1 MSKGDDTRRR
11 IVSEAAK
18 LFNRQGFAGAA
29 MSDLMQATGLEKG
42 GIYRHFPSKQELAAE
57 AFDYAWQV
65 AWDSR
70 TAELKSI
77 PNSVDRLK
85 RFVRNFVD
93 KRPAVPGGCPL
104 LNTAIDADDGDPI
117 LRERALKALRGWRRT
132 VNEIVMKGIERKE
145 IRPSVDPKK
154 LAALLISSLEGALM
168 MSRLEKNNEALL
180 AIQSHLES
188 YLEEQVRF
196 SR

>member
-1 MSKGDDTRRR
+1 
-11 IVSEAAK
+11 
-18 LFNRQGFAGAA
+18 
-29 MSDLMQATGLEKG
+29 
-42 GIYRHFPSKQELAAE
+42 
-57 AFDYAWQV
+57 
-65 AWDSR
+65 
-70 TAELKSI
+70 
-77 PNSVDRLK
+77 VDRLK

>member
-1 MSKGDDTRRR
+1 MSKSDDTRRR

-42 GIYRHFPSKQELAAE
+42 GIYRHFPSKLELAAE
-57 AFDYAWQV
+57 AFDHAWQV

-117 LRERALKALRGWRRT
+117 LRERALKALLGWCRT

-145 IRPSVDPKK
+145 ICPTVDPKK
-154 LAALLISSLEGALM
+154 LAALVISSLEGPLM
-168 MSRLEKNNEALL
+168 MSRLEKNNEALP

>member
-29 MSDLMQATGLEKG
+29 MSELMEATGLEKG
-42 GIYRHFPSKQELAAE
+42 GIYRHFLSKQELAAE

-65 AWDSR
+65 ALEAR
-70 TAELKSI
+70 MAELQSI
-77 PNSVDRLK
+77 PNSVDRLTQ
-85 RFVRNFVD
+85 FVRNFVE
-93 KRPAVPGGCPL
+93 KRPPVPGGCPL

-117 LRERALKALRGWRRT
+117 LRERALKALREWRRT
-132 VNEIVMKGIERKE
+132 LKEIVMKGIERKE
-145 IRPSVDPKK
+145 IRPTVDAKK
-154 LAALLISSLEGALM
+154 LAALVISSLEGALM

>member
-42 GIYRHFPSKQELAAE
+42 GIYRHFSSKQELAAE

-65 AWDSR
+65 AWDAR
-70 TAELKSI
+70 MDELKSI

-85 RFVRNFVD
+85 RFVGNFVD

-117 LRERALKALRGWRRT
+117 LRERALKALRGWRRIL
-132 VNEIVMKGIERKE
+132 NEIVTKGIERKE
-145 IRPSVDPKK
+145 IRPTVDPRK
-154 LAALLISSLEGALM
+154 LTALVISSLEGALM

-196 SR
+196 SG